1 VALGS
6 DVGASMWRTEG
17 LSAKFLTRPN
27 RVGVGFVGGEEKERI
42 LVLGN

>member
-1 VALGS
+1 MS

-17 LSAKFLTRPN
+17 LSAKFLTTPK
-27 RVGVGFVGGEEKERI
+27 RVGVGLGGEERKERF